1 MQLMRQAHRPMYQF
15 TILISISQVVSIRI
29 FCLITVCDLLRLQR
43 SILSIFHDSN
53 ADTLTVTCREA
64 WSTTPRSELCVWCYV
79 LGLGIDV
86 GVSSQKVTAFV
97 ICVCQQ
103 GARRLEI
110 IERRLV
116 VGATKVELVLP
127 LLAQRKEV
135 FTNFVFLIICFLT
148 QQSTPL
154 PRLKLFRLNHL
165 YNLSCSTSLIIRM
178 HQIEILLSV

>member
-1 MQLMRQAHRPMYQF
+1 MQLMRQPHRPVYQF
-15 TILISISQVVSIRI
+15 TVLISISQVVSIRI

-53 ADTLTVTCREA
+53 ADTLTMTGREA
-64 WSTTPRSELCVWCYV
+64 WSTTSRSELCIWCYV

-86 GVSSQKVTAFV
+86 GVSSQKVAAFV
-97 ICVCQQ
+97 ISVCQQ
-103 GARRLEI
+103 GAGRLEI

-116 VGATKVELVLP
+116 VGATKVELVLL

-135 FTNFVFLIICFLT
+135 FTNFVFLIVCFLA
-148 QQSTPL
+148 QQTRSL
-154 PRLKLFRLNHL
+154 PCLELFRLYHL
-165 YNLSCSTSLIIRM
+165 YYLPCSTSLVV